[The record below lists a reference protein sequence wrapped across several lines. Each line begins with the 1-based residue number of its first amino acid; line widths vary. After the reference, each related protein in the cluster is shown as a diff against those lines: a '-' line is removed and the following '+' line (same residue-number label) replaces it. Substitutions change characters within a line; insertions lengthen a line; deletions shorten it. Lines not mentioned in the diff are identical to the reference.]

1 MLKEASEMPG
11 FFEKQLENCGV
22 EYFDYYLLHALD
34 EGAAKQAEEWGA
46 FDFMLEK
53 KAKGLVKHVGFS
65 FHDKAEDTGQ
75 DPHKTSGNGICAA
88 SAELCRLGG

>member
-1 MLKEASEMPG
+1 MFC

-22 EYFDYYLLHALD
+22 EYFDYYLLHSLD

-53 KAKGLVKHVGFS
+53 KAKGLV
-65 FHDKAEDTGQ
+65 
-75 DPHKTSGNGICAA
+75 
-88 SAELCRLGG
+88 